1 MGIGAA
7 IAEQLARDGMTVL
20 VSDINMEEA
29 EKTAGRFRDEGL
41 RPRPCNSTSGSLPRL
56 TPRSTK
62 LQRRMVAAT

>member
-20 VSDINMEEA
+20 VSDMNLEEA
-29 EKTAGRFRDEGL
+29 EKTAFATRAFR
-41 RPRPCNSTSGSLPRL
+41 RRPCNSTSGSLLLL
-56 TPRSTK
+56 TRRSIK